1 MRKVLVVS
9 LIINILFLVFFI
21 VFLIN
26 NKSCVVNFSSKLFS
40 GNIKAIQSSMPAPH
54 MPEWYY
60 MNSRLWKEKRALY
73 EAMPN
78 EANEIIFVGNSLTFA
93 CNWAELLQNPKVK
106 NRGIEG
112 DNTEGLLERL
122 DEITESLPD
131 KIFLMMGVNDIGYG
145 LSVDVITANYS
156 TILTRIKQASPLTR
170 VYVQSVLPIKG
181 LKGRNNDSIIALNEK
196 LQLLAVEN
204 SAVFINLYPEFLDS
218 DGELNMS
225 YSYDGLHLNT
235 NGYLLWKSKIEKYVA
250 E

>member
-21 VFLIN
+21 VVVIN
-26 NKSCVVNFSSKLFS
+26 NKSCVVDFCTKLFS
-40 GNIKAIQSSMPAPH
+40 GNDKTRQSSMPAPH

-60 MNSRLWKEKRALY
+60 MNSRHWKEKKAMY
-73 EAMPN
+73 EAIPN

-145 LSVDVITANYS
+145 LPIAEITANYQ
-156 TILTRIKQASPLTR
+156 TILTRIKQSSPLTS
-170 VYVQSVLPIKG
+170 VYVQSVLPIRG
-181 LKGRNNDSIIALNEK
+181 LKGRNNDSIKVLNEN
-196 LQLLAVEN
+196 LQLLAGEN
-204 SAVFINLYPEFLDS
+204 TAVFINLYPDFLDS

-235 NGYLLWKSKIEKYVA
+235 EGYLLWKSKIEKYVA

>member
-1 MRKVLVVS
+1 MNRLFVISIILN
-9 LIINILFLVFFI
+9 LIFLV
-21 VFLIN
+21 
-26 NKSCVVNFSSKLFS
+26 LFS
-40 GNIKAIQSSMPAPH
+40 YWIIQKGGIELIKSKIQSVCSKEKKSGMPAPD

-60 MNSRLWKEKRALY
+60 LNSRHWKEKRALY

-78 EANEIIFVGNSLTFA
+78 ESNEIIFVGNSLTFA

-145 LSVDVITANYS
+145 LSVDEITANYS

-196 LQLLAVEN
+196 LQLLAGEN
-204 SAVFINLYPEFLDS
+204 SAVFINLFPEFLDNE
-218 DGELNMS
+218 DELNMS

-235 NGYLLWKSKIEKYVA
+235 EGYLLWKSKIEKYVA